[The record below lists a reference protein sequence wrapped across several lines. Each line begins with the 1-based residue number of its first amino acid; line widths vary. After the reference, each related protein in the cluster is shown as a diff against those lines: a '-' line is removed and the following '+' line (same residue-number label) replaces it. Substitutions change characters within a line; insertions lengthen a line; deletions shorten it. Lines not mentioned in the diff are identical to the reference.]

1 MKYEHR
7 FKMSVLTLALA
18 LTFGMRYQ
26 HSAFAQVPI
35 LNRGSVKLTPNN
47 GNRLFNPYHVELKKT
62 WDIALNDPVK
72 LIAIGPVSD
81 AKRSNLLML
90 IAGTLAT
97 DTQRTIRVAH
107 WNDSRFLT
115 DSELSVQSLGVDTL
129 LLGRFH
135 SGGVATPV
143 AIPGKT
149 KPPKQKKVAPSKGQ
163 QVLTNAGVYAWAGE
177 SLSRLSAVP
186 PDVKLGISQEG
197 RLDQMLVGAG
207 DGTTSYEFINDEIRP
222 SAVEPLDGGGFV
234 MMGIGSQEFNGAQ
247 NMTLGLNIRYAQSF
261 WRDRYHWIIGV
272 VKGDAA
278 PTSDSPNATS
288 GDRIV
293 IYTPKFAAREKQF
306 WATKMDEMEEAW
318 RSDPLPGRLLD
329 VRVGDPKNEGKPG
342 VLILT
347 SENKDKDRHLYFFA
361 ISKTG

>member
-1 MKYEHR
+1 MKHMNS
-7 FKMSVLTLALA
+7 FKLSLLTLTSVISFGICGLNSALA
-18 LTFGMRYQ
+18 Q
-26 HSAFAQVPI
+26 API
-35 LNRGSVKLTPNN
+35 LNRGSVKQQQIN
-47 GNRLFNPYHVELKKT
+47 GNRLYNPYHVELKKT
-62 WDIALNDPVK
+62 WDIALNEPVK

-81 AKRSNLLML
+81 ARRSNLLML
-90 IAGTLAT
+90 IAGSLAT
-97 DTQRTIRVAH
+97 DTQRKIRVAH

-115 DSELSVQSLGVDTL
+115 DAELSVQSLGVDTL

-135 SGGVATPV
+135 SGGVAAPILI
-143 AIPGKT
+143 AGQKKT
-149 KPPKQKKVAPSKGQ
+149 PKQKKAAPSKGQ
-163 QVLTNAGVYAWAGE
+163 QVLTNAGVYAWSGE
-177 SLSRLSAVP
+177 ALARLSAVP

-207 DGTTSYEFINDEIRP
+207 DGTTSYEFINDELKP
-222 SAVEPLDGGGFV
+222 SAIEPLDGGGFV

-247 NMTLGLNIRYAQSF
+247 GMTLGVNIRYAQSF

-278 PTSDSPNATS
+278 PTPDAPNATS

-293 IYTPKFAAREKQF
+293 IYTPKFAARDKQF

-361 ISKTG
+361 IAKTG